1 MRAEGE
7 ELFAGRTPHQGIRGN
22 HTSGVVMRNVQ
33 TWRFDVYLT
42 PALSVKL
49 ATVSRS
55 ADPNLAA
62 IKMNRRR
69 LIHQGLSYHIEARIG
84 H

>member
-55 ADPNLAA
+55 ADPNLANPCPST
-62 IKMNRRR
+62 KD
-69 LIHQGLSYHIEARIG
+69 GSYSEG
-84 H
+84 DQNE